1 MKNISPSPSIPQT
14 PKYLALFI
22 PCLNFGPTNQAILQ
36 ENSKKDVSLP
46 NKKGPR
52 KKKKKG
58 GRIKEQK
65 RKNLICQDKGM
76 KSSKKEDESSRLVGE
91 TLAKKVKMEITIS
104 YSAKSDMWLYLY
116 PHITC
121 ICTIFQSLISLL
133 TPFNY
138 IIPYQP

>member
-52 KKKKKG
+52 KKKKERSKDQ
-58 GRIKEQK
+58 RAKEEKPHLPRQGHEKLKK
-65 RKNLICQDKGM
+65 RG
-76 KSSKKEDESSRLVGE
+76 
-91 TLAKKVKMEITIS
+91 
-104 YSAKSDMWLYLY
+104 
-116 PHITC
+116 
-121 ICTIFQSLISLL
+121 
-133 TPFNY
+133 
-138 IIPYQP
+138 